1 MRLVLAISLSLLL
14 LACSSNNS
22 VSLTNSD
29 TQRDDDWP
37 TTTLDE
43 SGFDLVKMQQLTQR
57 LESAW
62 HPNAHMVLVA
72 YQGKLVYEKYLSG
85 DDESWGVQVGLREFD
100 ENSLHDLRSIS
111 KSVTSLLLG
120 IALGDNFEAALSRPI
135 IEYFPEFAEQ
145 VADGVERVTLHHVL
159 TMSAGFQ
166 WNEMEVP
173 YSNLNNDERRMYH
186 VADPVQYVLSK
197 PLYSEPGERWY
208 YNGGMTMVIAALIEK
223 ISGQPFLEFAH
234 EKLSAPLG
242 ISEEYVEWRGLGIW
256 RSRISLPSAASGLR
270 TRIRDLAKI
279 GALMLN
285 DGRWQGQQLV
295 PREWV
300 RLSSQRHM
308 EQTFPNWSLDGIY
321 GYGYQWWPANFRGEY
336 GEFSALAGVGYGG
349 QRLFVIPEKDMVVT
363 IFAGNYGNG
372 IWRMSEQVLAEI
384 VAAAP

>member
-29 TQRDDDWP
+29 TQREDDWP

-100 ENSLHDLRSIS
+100 ENSLHDLRSVS

-256 RSRISLPSAASGLR
+256 RSRTSLPSAASGLR

-372 IWRMSEQVLAEI
+372 IWRMSELVLAEI

>member
-159 TMSAGFQ
+159 TMSAGFE

-173 YSNLNNDERRMYH
+173 YSNLKNDERRMYH

-208 YNGGMTMVIAALIEK
+208 YNGGMAMVIAALIEK
-223 ISGQPFLEFAH
+223 LSGQPFLEFAH

-256 RSRISLPSAASGLR
+256 RSRASLPSAASGLR

-321 GYGYQWWPANFRGEY
+321 GYSYQWWPANFRGEY